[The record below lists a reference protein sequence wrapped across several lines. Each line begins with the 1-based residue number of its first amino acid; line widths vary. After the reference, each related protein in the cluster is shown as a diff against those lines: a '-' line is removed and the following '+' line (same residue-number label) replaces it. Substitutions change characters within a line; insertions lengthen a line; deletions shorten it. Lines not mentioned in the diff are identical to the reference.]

1 MPKSLNNNKEL
12 LKNQFDTVKKLKD
25 YFKNSRSNSDLNAVI
40 VYDESFQAYTRK
52 ELINIRY
59 KALEEEKQKN
69 INLFIDWLIKL
80 AINKKLHILNRNII
94 YVNKR
99 HQQNIEYLVDNIM
112 SKLIYKKQK

>member
-12 LKNQFDTVKKLKD
+12 LKNKFDTVNKLKD
-25 YFKNSRSNSDLNAVI
+25 YFKNYKSNSDLSSEI
-40 VYDESFQAYTRK
+40 VYDESFLAYTKK

-59 KALEEEKQKN
+59 KALEEKQKN

-80 AINKKLHILNRNII
+80 AINKKLHILNKNII

-99 HQQNIEYLVDNIM
+99 HQQNIEYLVNNIM
-112 SKLIYKKQK
+112 LRLIYKNQK